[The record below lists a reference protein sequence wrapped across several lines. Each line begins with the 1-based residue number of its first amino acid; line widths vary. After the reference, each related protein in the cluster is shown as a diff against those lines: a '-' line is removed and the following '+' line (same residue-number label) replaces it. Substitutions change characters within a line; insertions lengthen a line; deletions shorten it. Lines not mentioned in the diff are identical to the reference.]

1 MNRLRRT
8 ILKGVGA
15 TGAAALASILG
26 LLGSSEALAI
36 AWNREAFAAKNN
48 SDTLKSLGYGNA
60 TESIDILI
68 KAPEIAENGAV
79 VPIEVTSKIPGT
91 ESIALLVDKNPSPL
105 VGEFNISNGLAAY
118 ISTRI
123 KMGQSSAVRVF
134 VKAGGQTYT
143 AMRLV
148 KVTIGGCGG

>member
-1 MNRLRRT
+1 MNKMRRK
-8 ILKGVGA
+8 ILSGVGA
-15 TGAAALASILG
+15 TGAAALTSTLG
-26 LLGSSEALAI
+26 LLGPSEALALT
-36 AWNREAFAAKNN
+36 WNKEAFAAKSS
-48 SDTLKSLGYGNA
+48 SDSLKTLGYGNA
-60 TESIDILI
+60 IESNDISI

-91 ESIALLVDKNPSPL
+91 QSIAVLVDKNPSPL
-105 VGEFNISNGLAAY
+105 VGEFNISAGLAPY

-143 AMRLV
+143 ATRLV
-148 KVTIGGCGG
+148 RVTIGGCGG